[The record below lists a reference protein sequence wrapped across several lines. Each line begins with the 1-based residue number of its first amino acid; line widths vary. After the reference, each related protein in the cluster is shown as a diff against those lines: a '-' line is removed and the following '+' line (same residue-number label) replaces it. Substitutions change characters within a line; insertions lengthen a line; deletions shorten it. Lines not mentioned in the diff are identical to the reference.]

1 VTSKYDAGVRRSRWL
16 GPVGL
21 PALASLLF
29 ACMPPRTGGAPST
42 PIHEETLV
50 RPPIGESPV
59 NAHAP
64 SPSPPAPPAPP
75 GPELPRGGYS
85 LFPTFQLVGFCG
97 TPGAPAL
104 GELDGNLPAKAKKL
118 QGYAAKYA
126 GSRTVLPAFELIAVI
141 VLAGPG
147 GDGKYRRRVSDK
159 VVDDYLRI
167 ARQNQGLLI
176 LNIQPGQSD
185 FLSEVK
191 HFEKYLREPDVG
203 VALDPEWAMKPG
215 QMPGRFFGQTTGTAV
230 SEVAAYLSSLVQEG
244 NLPEKALVFHQV
256 NGGVV
261 KDSASIK
268 PSPGVVVIESVDG
281 LGPKHAKIETYDYL
295 MRHLPEGVH
304 PGFKLFFDEDQRN
317 GGILMTPREVMEL
330 LPVPEYV
337 MYE

>member
-1 VTSKYDAGVRRSRWL
+1 MALVSVMCACVPLHADSHVRSLSTSDSAAN
-16 GPVGL
+16 P
-21 PALASLLF
+21 
-29 ACMPPRTGGAPST
+29 
-42 PIHEETLV
+42 V
-50 RPPIGESPV
+50 RPEPV
-59 NAHAP
+59 P
-64 SPSPPAPPAPP
+64 R

-118 QGYAAKYA
+118 EAYASKYA
-126 GSRTVLPAFELIAVI
+126 GTREVLPAFELIAVI

-147 GDGKYRRRVSDK
+147 GDGKYRRRVDDK
-159 VVDDYLRI
+159 VVDEYLRI
-167 ARQNQGLLI
+167 ARQSRGLLI
-176 LNIQPGQSD
+176 LNIQPGHSD

-215 QMPGRFFGQTTGTAV
+215 QMPGVYYGQTSGAV
-230 SEVAAYLSSLVQEG
+230 LNEVADYLSSLVQTG
-244 NLPEKALVFHQV
+244 QLPEKALVFHQV
-256 NGGVV
+256 NAGVI
-261 KDSASIK
+261 KDQASLK
-268 PSPGVVVIESVDG
+268 PSPGVAIIQSVDG
-281 LGPKHAKIETYDYL
+281 LGPKRMKIETYDYL
-295 MRHLPEGVH
+295 MRRMPAGVH

-317 GGILMTPREVMEL
+317 GGTLMTPSEVLAL